1 MTGMP
6 AARQAS
12 ASPFTF
18 STTFCSFA
26 CSGAPVSAQAPP
38 SLITS
43 FCRSWTIST
52 ARPGSTSSRSSVS
65 LSLTVSSSG
74 HVVEPVARHLH
85 PDPVHRRRARDVE
98 LGPVVAPPVEV
109 PGVLG
114 HLDHAEV
121 LRLGTDHPDP
131 ARPRHVDVAALVAL
145 HPVRD
150 PLLDH
155 APADVLEEHPPVCD
169 RAVGLRVE
177 DPDVRPR
184 RVVDVQERLVRREA
198 EPVRLLEVVDE
209 ELRVAAAGPDP
220 IHALEAELA
229 VALDAEHRH
238 APVPRVAEVDRAV
251 VRDDHVVRAVQLL
264 ALVVGGDDFPAA
276 PRAVRIDAHERAGRV
291 LAHKQLTVGVEGHP
305 VALVAGPH
313 HLLDAVLLIPAP
325 PDVAGHVAEEQEP
338 SLLVP
343 DRSLGEGEARRQL
356 LDLRLLV
363 DELEELLRLEI
374 NGHLGS
380 FARS

>member
-264 ALVVGGDDFPAA
+264 ALV
-276 PRAVRIDAHERAGRV
+276 
-291 LAHKQLTVGVEGHP
+291 
-305 VALVAGPH
+305 AGPH